1 MWKWRLAMLF
11 SFRKAGSK
19 SMSFAKVIQLN
30 GLFVLPPSVMD
41 ELQPYWRRR
50 HILLVCAWVV
60 CLFGWLTIAFLPDR
74 YESMTRIYIETEN
87 LLTPLL
93 RNIAVQA
100 DIQRQLEVLQRTLL
114 NHTNMA
120 KVAHATDM
128 DLDAQTDLDRERL
141 YDSLAHRIIL
151 RSEGQNLFLVSYSS
165 NDPQQ
170 AKRVVETLLNIFV
183 ETNLGQN
190 RTSMDNAQTF
200 LENQIAQYEM
210 KLKQADQ
217 RLADYKS
224 QHLDVLSGDGGA
236 FSARI
241 EAARQAQNQAQN
253 KYDDT
258 VILSQQLKATLQST
272 PQFID
277 SDSQTQVIIAGPGA
291 GRGATANTPWAR
303 VRQARQELATLQTQY
318 TDTHPDVVVAK
329 RALAAAE
336 AELKAYEDAKKE
348 GKEPEHQSG
357 APNPVYEQVKLRLIQ
372 TEGEVSQA
380 QNQLQAAKAEVSRL
394 QSLASSAPAVEADLS
409 DLTREYSVQKAKFE
423 ELLSRRESAR
433 ISAAVEVSGDKLQFR
448 VIEPPNVPSRP
459 VFPNRPLLATLVLL
473 TGFAVGGAVVFLLHK
488 FDETV
493 TSEQTLISE
502 FEITVLG
509 SVTRAETAHQR
520 LTRFQRS
527 RYFLFASAGLFGFYA
542 LFLAASQLYKLSEL
556 TQRVHLPAFLK
567 RLLDLV

>member
-1 MWKWRLAMLF
+1 
-11 SFRKAGSK
+11 
-19 SMSFAKVIQLN
+19 MSFAKVIQLN
-30 GLFVLPPSVMD
+30 SLFALPPSVVD
-41 ELQPYWRRR
+41 ELRPYWRRR
-50 HILLVCAWVV
+50 HIVIAFAWLV
-60 CLFGWLTIAFLPDR
+60 CLFGWLSIAFLPDR

-100 DIQRQLEVLQRTLL
+100 DMQRQLEVLQRTLL

-141 YDSLAHRIIL
+141 YDGLAHRIVL

-165 NDPQQ
+165 GDPQQ

-210 KLKQADQ
+210 KLKQVDQ
-217 RLADYKS
+217 RLADYKG
-224 QHLDVLSGDGGA
+224 QHLDVLTGDGGN

-241 EAARQAQNQAQN
+241 EAARQAENLAQG
-253 KYDDT
+253 KYEDK
-258 VILSQQLKATLQST
+258 VILREQLQATLQST

-277 SDSQTQVIIAGPGA
+277 TESQPQVVIAGAGGSPGST
-291 GRGATANTPWAR
+291 GGSPWAR
-303 VRQARQELATLQTQY
+303 VRQLRQELARLQSQY
-318 TDTHPDVVVAK
+318 TDTHPDVIVAK
-329 RALAAAE
+329 RALASAE
-336 AELKAYEDAKKE
+336 AELKTQEEDRKS
-348 GKEPEHQSG
+348 GKEPDHQGGS
-357 APNPVYEQVKLRLIQ
+357 PNPVYEQVKLRLIQ

-380 QNQLQAAKAEVSRL
+380 QNQLQSAKTEVARL
-394 QSLASSAPAVEADLS
+394 QALATSAPTVEADLA

-459 VFPNRPLLATLVLL
+459 IFPNRPLLATLVLFV
-473 TGFAVGGAVVFLLHK
+473 GFAVGGAVVFLLHK

-493 TSEQTLISE
+493 TSDGVLSSE

-509 SVTRAETAHQR
+509 NVTRGESAGQR
-520 LTRFQRS
+520 LTRFQHA
-527 RYFLFASAGLFGFYA
+527 RYFLIASAGLFGCYA
-542 LFLAASQLYKLSEL
+542 LFLAATQIYELSEL
-556 TQRVHLPAFLK
+556 TQRVHLPYFLK
-567 RLLDLV
+567 RLFDLV